1 MIFLALIEPLFTI
14 DLEVKKCYNGMLF
27 KNGLMSK
34 KP

>member
-1 MIFLALIEPLFTI
+1 MMFLALIKPLLTI
-14 DLEVKKCYNGMLF
+14 DVDVKKCYNGMLF